1 MTRVDVLNSLSMSD
15 QRVLIVD
22 DEEAA
27 RQGLSE
33 LVSGWGY
40 QTATAADGLD
50 AMERVENFSPLVVIT
65 DVIMPKLDGFKL
77 LSRLRQEHPDIAV
90 VLLTGQGSVDM
101 AIRSVKDEGAFY
113 YFEKPIDMRRLQ
125 LVLKRAAEF
134 SSARRENAVLR
145 RQLRQYGAFGEMV
158 GNSDAMREIYTL
170 IEQVAPSAVSVFVTG
185 ESGTGKEMVARTIH
199 KLSPRSMQPFIAIN
213 CAAMPETLMESELF
227 GHEKGA
233 FTGAADRRIGC
244 FELANNGTLLLDE
257 LAEMPVQLQAKLLRV
272 LEDRSVRRLG
282 GSKEL
287 AVDVRVIA
295 ATNQDPIRAVKEGR
309 LREDL
314 LYRLNVITIKLPPLR
329 DHRDDIPLLAQHM
342 IDDLSRRHQKTAR
355 LISTEAMELLMGYH
369 WPGNVREL
377 RNVIE
382 RAVVICAGEQI
393 EKRHLPLHVTGQT
406 PSPTA
411 DAVMI
416 PIGMPLDEVER
427 RVILSTL
434 ARTDYNKT
442 RTAETLRISLK
453 TLHNKLKA
461 YKEAGIERDE

>member
-1 MTRVDVLNSLSMSD
+1 MSEY
-15 QRVLIVD
+15 RVLIVD
-22 DEEAA
+22 DEEPA
-27 RQGLSE
+27 RLGLSE
-33 LVSGWGY
+33 VVSSWGY
-40 QTATAADGLD
+40 KTDIAADGRE
-50 AMERVENFSPLVVIT
+50 AINKVEDFTPTVVIT
-65 DVIMPKLDGFKL
+65 DVVMPNLDGFGL
-77 LSRLRQEHPDIAV
+77 LTHVRANHPETAV
-90 VLLTGQGSVDM
+90 ILLTGQGSVEA

-113 YFEKPIDMRRLQ
+113 YFEKPINVRKLQ
-125 LVLKRAAEF
+125 LVLKKAAEY
-134 SSARRENAVLR
+134 SSARRENELLR
-145 RQLRQYGAFGEMV
+145 RQLRQYGAFGDMV
-158 GNSDAMREIYTL
+158 GNSEVMREIYTL
-170 IEQVAPSAVSVFVTG
+170 IEQVAPSAVSVLVTG

-199 KLSPRSMQPFIAIN
+199 KLSPRANQPFVAIN
-213 CAAMPETLMESELF
+213 CAAVPETLMESELF

-257 LAEMPVQLQAKLLRV
+257 IAEMPFVLQAKLLRV
-272 LEDRSVRRLG
+272 LEDRKVRRLG
-282 GSKEL
+282 STREVGI
-287 AVDVRVIA
+287 DVRVIA
-295 ATNQDPIRAVKEGR
+295 ATNKDPYKAVQEGT

-329 DHRDDIPLLAQHM
+329 EHRDDIGLLVQHM
-342 IDDLSRRHQKTAR
+342 IEEMSRRHNKTAGI
-355 LISTEAMELLMGYH
+355 ISTEAMDALLDYH
-369 WPGNVREL
+369 WPGNIREL

-382 RAVVICAGEQI
+382 RAVVICEGEQI
-393 EKRHLPLHVTGQT
+393 EKRHLPLHITGQR

-461 YKEAGIERDE
+461 YREAGLEKE